1 MSKLCVNKKDCL
13 DFFPFNFHEFIL
25 GIVNRF
31 IFYFISKRSL
41 CQKVNCNNQA
51 SAFLVCFE
59 MHYLYLRA
67 CLLTREETHVCNRYR
82 FPMIYCPKLT
92 TNLTL
97 SDTDQI
103 NKEGK
108 KSKLKTES

>member
-51 SAFLVCFE
+51 SAFYGLFRNALFVF
-59 MHYLYLRA
+59 A
-67 CLLTREETHVCNRYR
+67 C
-82 FPMIYCPKLT
+82 MS
-92 TNLTL
+92 
-97 SDTDQI
+97 SDRP
-103 NKEGK
+103 EK
-108 KSKLKTES
+108 KHMFVIATGSR